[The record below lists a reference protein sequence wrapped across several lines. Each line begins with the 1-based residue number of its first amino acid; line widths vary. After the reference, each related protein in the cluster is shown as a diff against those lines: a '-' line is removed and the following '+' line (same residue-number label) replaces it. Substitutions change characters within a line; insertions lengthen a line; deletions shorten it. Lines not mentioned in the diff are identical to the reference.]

1 MRQFRLFFRK
11 EMLEMG
17 RSYKWL
23 WVPLVFLMLGIMQP
37 VVTKFMPEILK
48 SAGNLPKGM
57 TIAIEPPSGAEVLA
71 QTLGQ
76 YNSVGLLILVLSIMT
91 LISGERQSGVSQ
103 MIFTR
108 PVSYVSYAAAKWAS
122 MLSLVTISFA
132 LGYAGAWYYTVQMI
146 GSVDAGAAVKAGLFY
161 LLWLWFAGSLTL
173 LMSSLLNPAAGIA
186 FVSLGAALLLS
197 MASGWLPRYMTYS
210 PGSLPQI
217 SAKWLQSSGEAKV
230 AAGAA
235 ILCLACIVIFFM
247 GTVHQVKLR
256 KSKLNTQI

>member
-23 WVPLVFLMLGIMQP
+23 WVPLVFLMLGVMQP
-37 VVTKFMPEILK
+37 IVTRFMPEILK
-48 SAGNLPKGM
+48 SAGNMPKGM
-57 TIAIEPPSGAEVLA
+57 TISIEPPSGAEVLA

-76 YNSVGLLILVLSIMT
+76 YSSVGLLILVLSFMT
-91 LISGERQSGVSQ
+91 IISGERQSGVSQ
-103 MIFTR
+103 MIFSK
-108 PVSYVSYAAAKWAS
+108 PVSYGSYTAAKWAS
-122 MLSLVTISFA
+122 MLSLITVSFA

-146 GSVDAGAAVKAGLFY
+146 GSVDAGAAVTAGLFY

-173 LMSSLLNPAAGIA
+173 FMSSLINPAAGIA

-197 MASGWLPRYMTYS
+197 MASGWLPRYTAWS

-217 SAKWLQSSGEAKV
+217 SAEWLLPSGEAKG

-235 ILCLACIVIFFM
+235 VLSLVCMAILFT
-247 GTVHQVKLR
+247 GTIYQVKLK
-256 KSKLNTQI
+256 KSKI